1 MCLRKSRFLNVSIIT
16 GSKILV
22 FYDSKSFKSPKKKFQ
37 IEIFDLRT
45 SSQTFGEIIPILIH
59 TQDFIKYNKT
69 LFDN

>member
-1 MCLRKSRFLNVSIIT
+1 MWLRKSRFLNVSIIT

-22 FYDSKSFKSPKKKFQ
+22 FHKAISFKSPKKKFH

-45 SSQTFGEIIPILIH
+45 SSQAFGEIIPILIH
-59 TQDFIKYNKT
+59 TQEFIKYNKT